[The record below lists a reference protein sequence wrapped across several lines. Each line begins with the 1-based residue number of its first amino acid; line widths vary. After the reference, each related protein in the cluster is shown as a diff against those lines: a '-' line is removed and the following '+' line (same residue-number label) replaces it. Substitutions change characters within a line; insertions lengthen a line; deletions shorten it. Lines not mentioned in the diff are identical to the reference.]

1 MKNKKFFYRLIC
13 RGKVE
18 KTYQKTKRHKL
29 RKKIWN
35 VPHYSK
41 LKYVIA
47 PCEDTARAMM
57 YDMLTDY
64 KWTGYRLVHI
74 QQ

>member
-35 VPHYSK
+35 IPYYSK

-47 PCEDTARAMM
+47 PSEEVARFMIREQ
-57 YDMLTDY
+57 LTQR
-64 KWTGYRLVHI
+64 KWTGARLVHI